1 LALADA
7 PSVDRPDRVLTSVA
21 VLLAVLMVIL
31 DMTVVNVALPHM
43 MGALGATPDQIT
55 WVITSYIVAEAVVIP
70 TSGFL
75 AARFGRKPV
84 IIVSV
89 IGFVIA
95 SMLCGQATT
104 LAQMVCFRLLQGA
117 FGASVVPL
125 SQAVMVDTFS
135 AADRGKAMAIW
146 GIGILLGPIMGP
158 TVGGFITDHLDWRW
172 VFYINLP
179 IGIINL
185 LLLAAFLQQTPRSR
199 VTADWAGALLLAL
212 GVGALQMLL
221 DRGNT
226 EDWLESNLIVA
237 LIVVSLVC
245 TIAFIIRSV
254 RNPNA
259 ILKIDLLRDRNLA
272 TATFMIMAFGVGML
286 STIALQPLFLEHML
300 GYPAATAGLLMA
312 PRGIAVAFGMSLV
325 ATLITRVE
333 PRWLV
338 LTGLSL
344 AAVGSYAMTWYN
356 LDVGTAWIIGPG
368 IVQGVGMGMIFVPL
382 STLAYQTLP
391 KEASDQA
398 ASIFNLART
407 VGGSVGVAIAATVL
421 TRTGQ
426 LNWQS
431 LGSSL
436 NPYNPALGTWLDTT
450 GSSITDPNTM
460 QILGM
465 EVARQATLLG
475 FIEAFGFVTLSFLVL
490 IPLVLLLKRTSGP
503 IEFGFPGSGT
513 DQNKPA
519 AAGVKQS

>member
-1 LALADA
+1 MALADA
-7 PSVDRPDRVLTSVA
+7 PSASRADRILTSVA

-55 WVITSYIVAEAVVIP
+55 WVITSYIVAEAIVIP

-104 LAQMVCFRLLQGA
+104 LAQMVIFRLLQGA
-117 FGASVVPL
+117 FGASVIPL
-125 SQAVMVDTFS
+125 SQAVMVDTFP

-158 TVGGFITDHLDWRW
+158 TIGGFITDHLDWRW

-185 LLLAAFLQQTPRSR
+185 LLLAAFLKQTPRSSA
-199 VTADWAGALLLAL
+199 TADWTGALLLAI

-226 EDWLESNLIVA
+226 EDWLKSNLIVA
-237 LIVVSLVC
+237 LAVLSLVC
-245 TIAFIIRSV
+245 SVAFVVRSF

-259 ILKIDLLRDRNLA
+259 ILKINLLKDRNLA
-272 TATFMIMAFGVGML
+272 TSTFMIMAFGVGML
-286 STIALQPLFLEHML
+286 STVALQPLFLEHML
-300 GYPAATAGLLMA
+300 GYPAATAGLVMA
-312 PRGIAVAFGMSLV
+312 PRGIAVAVGMSLV
-325 ATLITRVE
+325 ATLITRIE

-338 LTGLSL
+338 LTGLTL
-344 AAVGSYAMTWYN
+344 AAAGSYAMTWYD
-356 LDVGTAWIIGPG
+356 LDIDLAWIIGPG
-368 IVQGVGMGMIFVPL
+368 IVQGIGMGMIFVPL

-391 KEASDQA
+391 KDASDQA

-421 TRTGQ
+421 TRTSQ
-426 LNWQS
+426 ANWQT
-431 LGSSL
+431 LGASI
-436 NPYNPALGTWLDTT
+436 NPYNPALRAWIDST
-450 GSSITDPNTM
+450 GASVTDPKTM
-460 QILGM
+460 QIIGL
-465 EVARQATLLG
+465 EVMRQATLLG

-503 IEFGFPGSGT
+503 VQFGFPGAGA
-513 DQNKPA
+513 DEDAAVAAVAKP
-519 AAGVKQS
+519 S

>member
-1 LALADA
+1 VALADA
-7 PSVDRPDRVLTSVA
+7 PSGSRTDRILTSVS

-43 MGALGATPDQIT
+43 MGALGATPDEIT

-70 TSGFL
+70 ISGFL

-84 IIVSV
+84 VIVSV
-89 IGFVIA
+89 TGFVVA
-95 SMLCGQATT
+95 SMLCGQSTT

-117 FGASVVPL
+117 FGASVIPL
-125 SQAVMVDTFS
+125 SQAVMVDTFA

-158 TVGGFITDHLDWRW
+158 TIGGFITDHLDWRW
-172 VFYINLP
+172 VFYVNLP

-185 LLLAAFLQQTPRSR
+185 LLLAAYLKQTPRSSAS
-199 VTADWAGALLLAL
+199 ADWTGALLLAL

-221 DRGNT
+221 DRGNI
-226 EDWLESNLIVA
+226 EDWMQSNFIVCLA
-237 LIVVSLVC
+237 IVSLVC
-245 TIAFIIRSV
+245 SVAFVARSF

-259 ILKIDLLRDRNLA
+259 ILEIDLLKDRNLA
-272 TATFMIMAFGVGML
+272 TSTFMIMAFGVGML
-286 STIALQPLFLEHML
+286 STIAMQPLFLEHML
-300 GYPAATAGLLMA
+300 GYPASTAGLLMA
-312 PRGIAVAFGMSLV
+312 PRGIAVAVGMSLV
-325 ATLITRVE
+325 ATLITRIE

-338 LTGLSL
+338 LVGLTL
-344 AAVGSYAMTWYN
+344 ATAGSYAMTRYN
-356 LDVGTAWIIGPG
+356 LDISLPWIVGPG

-391 KEASDQA
+391 RQASDQA

-421 TRTGQ
+421 TRTSES
-426 LNWQS
+426 NWQT
-431 LGSSL
+431 LGSSI
-436 NPYNPALGTWLDTT
+436 NPYNPALHAWLDAT
-450 GSSITDPNTM
+450 GSSVSDPKTM
-460 QILGM
+460 QIIGL

-490 IPLVLLLKRTSGP
+490 IPLVLLLKPTSGP
-503 IEFGFPGSGT
+503 VQFGFPGAQADSEPAVVVGT
-513 DQNKPA
+513 
-519 AAGVKQS
+519 KQG